1 MKTLNEEI
9 NRIKDI
15 MLINEIGGGS
25 LEDFRDMS
33 FKKNREENP
42 HMSKKYNPE
51 SETDFPNS
59 KVTDVVWRAGGLDDF
74 HQGGGI
80 WFGESKE
87 DVEKFVRS
95 VRGEERQGKPYH
107 INLENP
113 YYFDSFWHGYVNA
126 AESKGHRGGR
136 ERLMHD
142 LVRQGY
148 DGIIIGED
156 MWNDTADPETQVWS
170 KQYIVFNP
178 ENIKPA

>member
-25 LEDFRDMS
+25 LEVFMNMS
-33 FKKNREENP
+33 FKKDREENP
-42 HMSKKYNPE
+42 YMSKKYNPE

-59 KVTDVVWRAGGLDDF
+59 KVTDVVWRAGDLDVF
-74 HQGGGI
+74 HKGG
-80 WFGESKE
+80 
-87 DVEKFVRS
+87 
-95 VRGEERQGKPYH
+95 
-107 INLENP
+107 
-113 YYFDSFWHGYVNA
+113 A
-126 AESKGHRGGR
+126 AESKGFRGGR

-142 LVRQGY
+142 LVNQGY

-156 MWNDTADPETQVWS
+156 MWNDTADPETQVYS
-170 KQYIVFNP
+170 KQYVVFNP

>member
-25 LEDFRDMS
+25 LEDFMDMS
-33 FKKNREENP
+33 FNKDREENP
-42 HMSKKYNPE
+42 YMSKKYNPE

-59 KVTDVVWRAGGLDDF
+59 KVTDVVWRAGDLDVF
-74 HQGGGI
+74 HKGGGL

-113 YYFDSFWHGYVNA
+113 YYFDSFWHGYVTA
-126 AESKGHRGGR
+126 AESKGFSGGR
-136 ERLMHD
+136 ERLMHEF
-142 LVRQGY
+142 VNQGY
-148 DGIIIGED
+148 DGIVIGED
-156 MWNDTADPETQVWS
+156 MWNDTADPETQVYS
-170 KQYIVFNP
+170 KQYVVFNP